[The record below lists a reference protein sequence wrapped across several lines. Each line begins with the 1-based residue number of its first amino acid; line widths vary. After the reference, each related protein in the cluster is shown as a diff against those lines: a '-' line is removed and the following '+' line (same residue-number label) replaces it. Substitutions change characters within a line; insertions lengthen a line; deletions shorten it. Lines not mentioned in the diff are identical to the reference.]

1 MKRYNKVMKLIRESL
16 RNPGAY
22 SEEEITYMR
31 EQLKLLEGEKDTVKK
46 EKNRGFGS

>member
-1 MKRYNKVMKLIRESL
+1 MKRYNKVMHLIRESL
-16 RNPGAY
+16 RNPEAY

-31 EQLKLLEGEKDTVKK
+31 EQLKMFEGEKEAARK

>member
-1 MKRYNKVMKLIRESL
+1 MKRYNKVMHYIRESL

-22 SEEEITYMR
+22 SEEEITFMR
-31 EQLKLLEGEKDTVKK
+31 DQLKLLEEEKETIKR

>member
-1 MKRYNKVMKLIRESL
+1 MKRYNKVLKLIRESL

-31 EQLKLLEGEKDTVKK
+31 EQLKLLESEKESIKH

>member
-1 MKRYNKVMKLIRESL
+1 MKRYNKVMHYIRESL
-16 RNPGAY
+16 RNPEAY

-31 EQLKLLEGEKDTVKK
+31 EQLKLLEEEKESIKR

>member
-1 MKRYNKVMKLIRESL
+1 MKRYNKVMHYIRESL

-22 SEEEITYMR
+22 SEEEITFMR
-31 EQLKLLEGEKDTVKK
+31 DQLKLLEDEKQSIKK

>member
-1 MKRYNKVMKLIRESL
+1 MKRYNKVMHLIRESL

-31 EQLKLLEGEKDTVKK
+31 EQLKLLEDEKQSIKK
-46 EKNRGFGS
+46 EKSRGFGS